1 MLKVDDCCRCVF
13 LLSCVLRYVC
23 VFFVFDVDG
32 FGGAGRPVVLAIVLL
47 TLLIVVV
54 AAAARILLL
63 HPPPTINSVVSLLLC
78 LL

>member
-1 MLKVDDCCRCVF
+1 MCFALC
-13 LLSCVLRYVC
+13 VC

-63 HPPPTINSVVSLLLC
+63 HPPRTINSVVSLLLC